1 MWVEK
6 ELFSIQNSKEHSRH
20 ELYGVYIVPQSLGLG
35 KFFFSVRFW
44 HNKKRQL
51 TENFK
56 LHKLDVGAHTFPEGS
71 AFGAVNLVQC
81 SQWIR
86 DPV

>member
-1 MWVEK
+1 MNCMVFISCHNRRV
-6 ELFSIQNSKEHSRH
+6 L
-20 ELYGVYIVPQSLGLG
+20 V
-35 KFFFSVRFW
+35 FFFGEILTQQ
-44 HNKKRQL
+44 KRQL

-71 AFGAVNLVQC
+71 AFGAVYLVQC